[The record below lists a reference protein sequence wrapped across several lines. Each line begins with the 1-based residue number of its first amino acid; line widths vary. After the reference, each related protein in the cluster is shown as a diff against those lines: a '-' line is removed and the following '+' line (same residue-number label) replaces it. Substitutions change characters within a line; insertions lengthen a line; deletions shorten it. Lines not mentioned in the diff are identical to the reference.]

1 MEYCEQNMID
11 VCFLPPHTS
20 HVLQPLDIGVFNG
33 YKAAYRRSLKDGAL
47 NDIDFDWTSAA
58 TRQRVQM
65 LGRALIAHMK
75 SCTPLYIKRAFLHT
89 GIYPC
94 SLHNLLYYSKGI
106 RNVPEEMQREADH
119 HVAMEKEAKKR
130 RIQDKP
136 RVTITEHMTVVENL
150 I

>member
-1 MEYCEQNMID
+1 
-11 VCFLPPHTS
+11 
-20 HVLQPLDIGVFNG
+20 
-33 YKAAYRRSLKDGAL
+33 
-47 NDIDFDWTSAA
+47 
-58 TRQRVQM
+58 M
-65 LGRALIAHMK
+65 LV
-75 SCTPLYIKRAFLHT
+75 
-89 GIYPC
+89 